1 MMVSTGISGVRRAQK
16 RPLYTLGLSAALV
29 LAGCVSA
36 AETERS
42 DSRPDS
48 PPMGWD
54 HRPEAAA
61 WTEATL
67 VAVST
72 KDADLAQLVPA
83 DIEAWCPGY
92 ATADLSER
100 RSFWA
105 GILSKVAKYESSWNP
120 AAAGGGGRYIGLMQ
134 ISPQTAANFGCE
146 ATSTKALKDGSAN
159 LQCAVEIMSD
169 QVARDGLVAGG
180 GNRGIG
186 RDWMPLRDGGKRA
199 EIAAWTRAQPYCSG
213 SVTVAEAR

>member
-1 MMVSTGISGVRRAQK
+1 MTENRRT
-16 RPLYTLGLSAALV
+16 YILGLCAALT

-36 AETERS
+36 AET
-42 DSRPDS
+42 DRPVTRADS

-54 HRPEAAA
+54 HRPEAAT

-72 KDADLAQLVPA
+72 KDADLAKLVPG
-83 DIEAWCPGY
+83 DIKAWCPGY
-92 ATADLSER
+92 ETADLAER

-134 ISPQTAANFGCE
+134 ISPRTASNYGCA
-146 ATSTKALKDGSAN
+146 ATSAKALKDGSAN
-159 LQCAVEIMSD
+159 LQCAVEIMSE

-186 RDWMPLRDGGKRA
+186 RDWMPLRDRGKRA

-213 SVTVAEAR
+213 GLTIAEAR